1 MSRTRFL
8 LIPLAAVIILGL
20 LIVGSWAIHRIGW
33 SEGYAV
39 GQLAAEGVEG
49 ATAPYAPLGLSRL
62 GLFLTVGL
70 VFFLV
75 LGVMATCFRF
85 WAWRTVS
92 GPWMMHGGLRRIAVG
107 PNGEPWARYWH
118 GHHHPM
124 PPCCWGWERPPEE
137 AKNGQAGQDVK
148 TGTAARES

>member
-1 MSRTRFL
+1 M
-8 LIPLAAVIILGL
+8 
-20 LIVGSWAIHRIGW
+20 
-33 SEGYAV
+33 

-85 WAWRTVS
+85 WAWRTVG
-92 GPWMMHGGLRRIAVG
+92 GPWMMYGVLRRMAVG
-107 PNGEPWARYWH
+107 PSGEPWARYSH
-118 GHHHPM
+118 GPSPSHAPLVL
-124 PPCCWGWERPPEE
+124 GLGETAGGGQERS
-137 AKNGQAGQDVK
+137 GR
-148 TGTAARES
+148 ARREDWDRRTRELVGGR